1 MTTVQNREPRP
12 DTDLLDLDVE
22 AAITRGMSWTGAARG
37 ALFREVAI
45 AASWQAQDLDV
56 DPYPLSFLA
65 RYVRAAGVR
74 GALELPEPLIGAERA
89 ELVRGWLS
97 AAITPEPTPADDD
110 LFAQWLD
117 TVALFLAARRS
128 TSGAS

>member
-1 MTTVQNREPRP
+1 
-12 DTDLLDLDVE
+12 
-22 AAITRGMSWTGAARG
+22 MSWTGAARS

-45 AASWQAQDLDV
+45 AASWQAEKLGIG
-56 DPYPLSFLA
+56 PYPLSFLA

-89 ELVRGWLS
+89 ELVRSWMS
-97 AAITPEPTPADDD
+97 AAVAADTMPADDD

-117 TVALFLAARRS
+117 AVAMFLAVRRQ
-128 TSGAS
+128 AS